1 MIYHDEIFVTRSN
14 RSLLQK
20 KEKAEA
26 AVAAS
31 ALKGGDDE
39 KEITTIVNLLSIFY
53 AINKNI
59 YMNGLALIFKE

>member
-1 MIYHDEIFVTRSN
+1 LSE
-14 RSLLQK
+14 

-26 AVAAS
+26 ANAAS

-39 KEITTIVNLLSIFY
+39 KEITTIALEYSIFY

-59 YMNGLALIFKE
+59 CTNRP